1 MDTRCRQLWREW
13 IREYIGYGRGG
24 LVSISVGTDAS
35 GAGRVD
41 TSKPGGYVVINIA
54 SGTDGSVIIYDNGGS
69 TARITVSPSTISL
82 ASGGTVSMTAYEPC
96 PCIRARP

>member
-1 MDTRCRQLWREW
+1 MYKRQNRGNTGAL
-13 IREYIGYGRGG
+13 YIGYGRGG

-82 ASGGTVSMTAYEPC
+82 TSGGTVSMTAYEPC